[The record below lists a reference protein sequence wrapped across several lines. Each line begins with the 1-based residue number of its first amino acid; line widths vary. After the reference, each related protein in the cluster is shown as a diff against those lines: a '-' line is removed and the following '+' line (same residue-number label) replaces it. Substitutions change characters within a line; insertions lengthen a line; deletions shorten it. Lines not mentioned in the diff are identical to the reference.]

1 MSLLHAPEHTAPSRL
16 FGRKPTQ
23 VELISEPRPPH
34 RTDIHR
40 VRRMVQGVAAGLK
53 GLVRRPRVRSG
64 GHLVRVGFHQ
74 PEKHAR
80 AIELGILAELKTPND
95 AVGKRAAV
103 QDLALRFAV
112 TIHIHG
118 ADLEDFLEVQDVRL
132 LRVDLHDC
140 LGLVHGLLL
149 QRANSPCEKPLSKED
164 KTAHRRL
171 MITRQ

>member
-1 MSLLHAPEHTAPSRL
+1 MPLLHAPEHTAPSSL

-40 VRRMVQGVAAGLK
+40 VRRMVQGVAAGLR
-53 GLVRRPRVRSG
+53 GLVRRARVRSG
-64 GHLVRVGFHQ
+64 GLLARVGFHQ

-95 AVGKRAAV
+95 AAGERAAV

-112 TIHIHG
+112 TIHIHVLIWRTSLKFRTFG
-118 ADLEDFLEVQDVRL
+118 
-132 LRVDLHDC
+132 C
-140 LGLVHGLLL
+140 SGLISTTALPWHMGFCFNVPIAPVKNRSARRTKLPI
-149 QRANSPCEKPLSKED
+149 RA
-164 KTAHRRL
+164 
-171 MITRQ
+171 